1 MYLGDYLNVRGKAD
15 KNMLFRSS
23 STRGNSGEV
32 LLKNISITKVKWANF
47 ASLLTTVA
55 PHAHPPIW
63 FAFYGLLTLV
73 NCGPEIP
80 EIRICKF

>member
-15 KNMLFRSS
+15 KKMLFSSSS

-55 PHAHPPIW
+55 PHAHPPSV
-63 FAFYGLLTLV
+63 LLSMV
-73 NCGPEIP
+73 C
-80 EIRICKF
+80 

>member
-55 PHAHPPIW
+55 PHAHPPTV
-63 FAFYGLLTLV
+63 LLSMV
-73 NCGPEIP
+73 C
-80 EIRICKF
+80 